1 VHDVMDVHL
10 MSRQEGNVIDILDQA
25 KIRMYKQSKS

>member
-1 VHDVMDVHL
+1 MHDVMDVHL